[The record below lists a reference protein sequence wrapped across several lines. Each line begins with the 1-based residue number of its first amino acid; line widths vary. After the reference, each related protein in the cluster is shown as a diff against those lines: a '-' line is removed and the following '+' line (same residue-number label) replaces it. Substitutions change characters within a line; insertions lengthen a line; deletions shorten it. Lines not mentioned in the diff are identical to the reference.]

1 MGLLDAL
8 AGASQGVA
16 SGLQGW
22 NAATYK
28 NAELDERRRHQQ
40 MQEDLTRQQRELQ
53 QQDFNW
59 RKSEADSKRML
70 DSQRTLATMWYLNG
84 GPDVDPTGSKFTKE
98 RGFNPFEHVS
108 PDIVSRMQDRAEQRD
123 LQRQLAQDRNDTMR
137 AIASMR
143 MDSRG
148 QGQNFV
154 ATTILG
160 EDGRP
165 KRVMVDK
172 NNPMAAPIVLG
183 DAESAVKIDT
193 AAAKSSAAQDAAARQ
208 ANLVGEDIGRAME
221 MASGVSI
228 PITGI
233 AGRVMSNIP
242 GTTAHDLAKTLDS
255 VKANT
260 AFKKLQE
267 MRQNSP
273 TGGALGSVS
282 DNDMLLLKAVEGSL
296 EQSQSK
302 EQLLY
307 NLDRLRSTTLDIVHG
322 PGNWSVGEGGRISVG
337 AGGGKSMT
345 SKQQKVSVPNQ
356 GAAQRKTSAG
366 DHAQMLL
373 DEVRG
378 GGQSIT
384 NNDPLGLR

>member
-1 MGLLDAL
+1 MSPQGLLSQNIGNYYAGPSGL
-8 AGASQGVA
+8 AAGALSFGQSIGDA
-16 SGLQGW
+16 FRDIGAARRDDRLLAEKQADKEREYGLQERQFGLKQQEAEQ
-22 NAATYK
+22 NRLEKNRGRMATYWAVSGGE
-28 NAELDERRRHQQ
+28 NADP
-40 MQEDLTRQQRELQ
+40 
-53 QQDFNW
+53 
-59 RKSEADSKRML
+59 
-70 DSQRTLATMWYLNG
+70 G
-84 GPDVDPTGSKFTKE
+84 GKAFMEKFGYSPYEYTDPNTIG
-98 RGFNPFEHVS
+98 
-108 PDIVSRMQDRAEQRD
+108 RMQDREAQREM
-123 LQRQLAQDRNDTMR
+123 QKQLAQDRNDTMR

-143 MDSRG
+143 DDSRG

-221 MASGVSI
+221 MAGGESI

-233 AGRVMSNIP
+233 VGRVMSNIP

-337 AGGGKSMT
+337 AGSGKSMP
-345 SKQQKVSVPNQ
+345 SQQPQKSN
-356 GAAQRKTSAG
+356 AMSASERADELIRKHT
-366 DHAQMLL
+366 
-373 DEVRG
+373 G
-378 GGQSIT
+378 GM
-384 NNDPLGLR
+384 

>member
-40 MQEDLTRQQRELQ
+40 MQEDLTRQQREVQ

-84 GPDVDPTGSKFTKE
+84 GPDVDPTGSKFTQE

-108 PDIVSRMQDRAEQRD
+108 PDIVSRVQDRAEQRD

-143 MDSRG
+143 MDGRG
-148 QGQNFV
+148 QSPSFV
-154 ATTILG
+154 TTTILG

-172 NNPMAAPIVLG
+172 NNPTAAPIVLG

-193 AAAKSSAAQDAAARQ
+193 AATKTAAARDVSTRQ
-208 ANLVGEDIGRAME
+208 ANLVGEDIGRAIE
-221 MASGVSI
+221 LASGGTV
-228 PITGI
+228 PATGI
-233 AGRVMSNIP
+233 FGKVLSNVP
-242 GTTAHDLAKTLDS
+242 DTKAHDLSKTLDT
-255 VKANT
+255 VKANI
-260 AFKKLQE
+260 ALDRLQS

-273 TGGALGSVS
+273 TGGALGNVS
-282 DNDMLLLKAVEGSL
+282 DNDLLLLKAVEGSL

-302 EQLLY
+302 EQFLY
-307 NLDRLRSTTLDIVHG
+307 NLDRLRSMTLDVVHG

-337 AGGGKSMT
+337 GGGAKSMPRQ
-345 SKQQKVSVPNQ
+345 SQSSVPNQ
-356 GAAQRKTSAG
+356 GGAPRKMSAG
-366 DHAQMLL
+366 DHAKMLL

-378 GGQSIT
+378 SGNST
-384 NNDPLGLR
+384 MNNDPLGLR

>member
-40 MQEDLTRQQRELQ
+40 VQEDLTRQQREVQ

-108 PDIVSRMQDRAEQRD
+108 PDIVSRVQDRAEQRD

-148 QGQNFV
+148 G
-154 ATTILG
+154 G
-160 EDGRP
+160 EDSYKFLPMVMPDGSTKVVAVNP
-165 KRVMVDK
+165 KDPTASPIEVGGAPSKGGGLQAQPGMLPLDTGARKALAEWNTSVADASRVEQELDAAMGAKVDPATGQKIYQQQPSGPLSGGTGLLLGALPDKYAARLDPEGTHVRSAIANFSSQIMNQLSGAAVSEAEKKRLEAFLPTSSDTWDTLRTKMGGYK
-172 NNPMAAPIVLG
+172 NFLRSKGEGWRTSYGEHEALQRGMNVLG
-183 DAESAVKIDT
+183 GNTPQSNQQVT
-193 AAAKSSAAQDAAARQ
+193 RPPLSS
-208 ANLVGEDIGRAME
+208 
-221 MASGVSI
+221 
-228 PITGI
+228 
-233 AGRVMSNIP
+233 
-242 GTTAHDLAKTLDS
+242 
-255 VKANT
+255 
-260 AFKKLQE
+260 F
-267 MRQNSP
+267 
-273 TGGALGSVS
+273 
-282 DNDMLLLKAVEGSL
+282 
-296 EQSQSK
+296 
-302 EQLLY
+302 
-307 NLDRLRSTTLDIVHG
+307 
-322 PGNWSVGEGGRISVG
+322 
-337 AGGGKSMT
+337 
-345 SKQQKVSVPNQ
+345 
-356 GAAQRKTSAG
+356 
-366 DHAQMLL
+366 
-373 DEVRG
+373 
-378 GGQSIT
+378 GGQ
-384 NNDPLGLR
+384 